1 MGQFCPDLIASP
13 PEFPYEFVNVGIARD
28 LYGVTVKQNAV
39 DIAQQQAPVVE
50 QQPSNANVIQQTQQ
64 SQQSQQQQMVQ
75 QEQPMVQQQMHQE
88 QVQPP
93 ENVSYGIVY
102 DQFIYCKVR
111 NEASK
116 ICLNQSEC
124 CSFSAARM
132 GGTSRPIKWHDLL
145 RQCESMA

>member
-50 QQPSNANVIQQTQQ
+50 QQPSNANDIQRTQQSQQ

-75 QEQPMVQQQMHQE
+75 QEHPMVQQQMHQE

-93 ENVSYGIVY
+93 ENVSHGNVYHQFFIVKLEMKP
-102 DQFIYCKVR
+102 QKSV
-111 NEASK
+111 
-116 ICLNQSEC
+116 
-124 CSFSAARM
+124 
-132 GGTSRPIKWHDLL
+132 
-145 RQCESMA
+145 